1 MSDTIDLIAALQAEW
16 LRAGRRSWKLLEL
29 AMHPPKA
36 ALGATP
42 KAETD
47 RRRKARLF
55 RYHGEPRHPV
65 PVLAI
70 AQIRRHAG
78 ASRVSML
85 AHCMGVTL
93 GVCHPALHPAAPVH
107 RSVSLAGPIDSPQGG
122 LFAQRLAF
130 GHFDGDRVA
139 DTFGTIPPEF
149 FQVAFGWFG
158 GTAGGPGPSSGDGG

>member
-16 LRAGRRSWKLLEL
+16 VRAGRRSWKLLEL

-47 RRRKARLF
+47 RRD
-55 RYHGEPRHPV
+55 
-65 PVLAI
+65 
-70 AQIRRHAG
+70 
-78 ASRVSML
+78 
-85 AHCMGVTL
+85 
-93 GVCHPALHPAAPVH
+93 APVH
-107 RSVSLAGPIDSPQGG
+107 RLVSLTGPIDFSQGG

-130 GHFDGDRVA
+130 GHFDGDRVS